1 MKIFNVKWIVF
12 SHQNI
17 IVWFYILQCIIKH
30 LNRKCSTFIKS
41 YIFIRYQNNLTYFV
55 FDLCSALSVVDVETC
70 LKRIIIEHYRKITPY
85 SIVIFPK
92 LSPFFYSFVL
102 VNNIESFVYVISSSI
117 SHAMTVGL
125 NTSFISISLYI
136 FVEWRVQWP
145 HSYILIIKSFQ

>member
-1 MKIFNVKWIVF
+1 MSATEFKLTYMHIVKIFLISLIFIWMDTSSILKMNKSCNILNYLLSIKWIVF

-92 LSPFFYSFVL
+92 ALSLFSNPSF
-102 VNNIESFVYVISSSI
+102 S
-117 SHAMTVGL
+117 
-125 NTSFISISLYI
+125 
-136 FVEWRVQWP
+136 
-145 HSYILIIKSFQ
+145 